1 LRLHDKKWLPL
12 ANQWEALVPLFSDG
26 VVDERK
32 TRTMTHIN
40 HLESAATTL
49 DIVEAPLASAHRVS
63 NRQRFLRACHCI
75 PVDRPPVWL
84 MRQAG
89 RCLPEYRALKE
100 KYSFLQLVQTPELAA
115 EVTLQPIRR
124 FGFDAAILFS
134 DILVVAEAMG
144 QKYHFRD
151 KGGIE
156 MDFAITSAQDIER
169 LEPKAVTERLEYT
182 SRALFFIREALGAH
196 TALLGFSGSPWTLA
210 NFMMEGGSAKEYT
223 RAKQLFYSNPALF
236 NQLSD
241 KLSRGV
247 INFLRLQIE
256 AGVDAVQIFDSLGGL
271 LSANAYERAS
281 ARWIKQII
289 AELEEQVP
297 VIVFAKGV
305 HGNWDLLTKT
315 RAQALGLD
323 WTIKLADVARQLP
336 DDIAVQGNLD
346 PFLLTCSPEIV
357 AAETDRLLAEMR
369 GRDGYVFNLGH
380 GVPPTARLESIEALV
395 NTVTNFSND
404 STIQ

>member
-1 LRLHDKKWLPL
+1 MPFAK
-12 ANQWEALVPLFSDG
+12 QWEAVLTLIGHRFVN
-26 VVDERK
+26 ERK

-40 HLESAATTL
+40 NLEPAVTML
-49 DIVEAPLASAHRVS
+49 DIHECRLPLGRRLS
-63 NRQRFLRACHCI
+63 NRQRFVDACHCI

-124 FGFDAAILFS
+124 FGLDAAILFS

-156 MDFAITSAQDIER
+156 MDFAVTSAEDIKR
-169 LEPKAVTERLEYT
+169 LEPNAVTERLEYT
-182 SRALFFIREALGAH
+182 SQALFHIREGLGAH

-223 RAKQLFYSNPALF
+223 RARQLFYSNPTLF
-236 NQLSD
+236 NQLSE
-241 KLSRGV
+241 KLACGV
-247 INFLRLQIE
+247 VNFLRLQID

-289 AELEEQVP
+289 TELEEQVP

-315 RAQALGLD
+315 RAQVLGLD
-323 WTIKLADVARQLP
+323 WTVRLADVARKLP
-336 DDIAVQGNLD
+336 ADVAVQGNLD
-346 PFLLTCSPEIV
+346 PLLLTCAPEIV
-357 AAETDRLLAEMR
+357 AAETSRLLTEMR
-369 GRDGYVFNLGH
+369 ERNGYIFNLGH
-380 GVPPTARLESIEALV
+380 GVPPSARLESIDALV
-395 NTVTNFSND
+395 DTIKNFSPPVHTGGYKD
-404 STIQ
+404 D